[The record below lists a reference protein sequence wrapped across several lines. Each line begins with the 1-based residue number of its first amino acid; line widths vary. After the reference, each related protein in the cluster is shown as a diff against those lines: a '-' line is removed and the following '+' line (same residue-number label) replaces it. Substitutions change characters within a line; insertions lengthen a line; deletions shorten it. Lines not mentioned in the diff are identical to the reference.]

1 MSPKKVDAVQPAI
14 VAELRQAGVMVVD
27 THVLGHGVPDLV
39 CVSYSPPRNATVALL
54 VEVKGPKGT
63 LTLDEEAFHDAFPI
77 EGPLII
83 ARCAEDVLR
92 WFGLI

>member
-1 MSPKKVDAVQPAI
+1 MPKKTDANQPAI
-14 VAELRQAGVMVVD
+14 VAELRRLGLLIVD
-27 THVLGHGVPDLV
+27 LHTIGHGCPDILAV
-39 CVSYSPPRNATVALL
+39 GYHRERGYDCALL
-54 VEVKGPKGT
+54 VEIKGAKGT